1 MESLYDYGA
10 RTGFWRLKRL
20 FVKEQIPCTVFAVGM
35 ALERH
40 PPVCAALRDL
50 VNSHGWEV
58 ASHGYRWI
66 DYQNVA
72 PETELEHIVRTVD
85 VHERLLGRRP
95 VGLYQGKVRQ
105 SWAGWNPF
113 TTCVLLLESVRV
125 ASAPSTCHP
134 NPRSVFPTGPQ
145 LPQPNVRT
153 RDLVAQVG
161 GFKYDSDSYA
171 DDLPYWCMDYDQ
183 PHLIIPYTL
192 SENDMRFVSPANF
205 ATGAAFATYLKD
217 SLQYAVQEGRD
228 GYPTMMSVGLHCRL
242 ARPGRVAGLADF
254 VQFAQTEFG
263 PNDVWICTR
272 EQIADHWYTH
282 HYPSD
287 LAY

>member
-1 MESLYDYGA
+1 
-10 RTGFWRLKRL
+10 
-20 FVKEQIPCTVFAVGM
+20 
-35 ALERH
+35 
-40 PPVCAALRDL
+40 
-50 VNSHGWEV
+50 
-58 ASHGYRWI
+58 
-66 DYQNVA
+66 
-72 PETELEHIVRTVD
+72 
-85 VHERLLGRRP
+85 
-95 VGLYQGKVRQ
+95 
-105 SWAGWNPF
+105 
-113 TTCVLLLESVRV
+113 
-125 ASAPSTCHP
+125 
-134 NPRSVFPTGPQ
+134 
-145 LPQPNVRT
+145 
-153 RDLVAQVG
+153 
-161 GFKYDSDSYA
+161 
-171 DDLPYWCMDYDQ
+171 MDYDQ

>member
-134 NPRSVFPTGPQ
+134 NPLSVFQLDRNCHSPTFGHEIWS
-145 LPQPNVRT
+145 LKWADSNTILIRMRT
-153 RDLVAQVG
+153 
-161 GFKYDSDSYA
+161 
-171 DDLPYWCMDYDQ
+171 
-183 PHLIIPYTL
+183 I
-192 SENDMRFVSPANF
+192 
-205 ATGAAFATYLKD
+205 
-217 SLQYAVQEGRD
+217 
-228 GYPTMMSVGLHCRL
+228 CRI
-242 ARPGRVAGLADF
+242 G
-254 VQFAQTEFG
+254 
-263 PNDVWICTR
+263 VWIMINPT
-272 EQIADHWYTH
+272 
-282 HYPSD
+282 
-287 LAY
+287 